1 MTRVRLRA
9 ARRQDE
15 VHWTST
21 TGIPT
26 EGADEGGNG
35 LAFRRRGWALAP
47 SRGPAVTRPGGGC
60 HGAQVTARRPSLR
73 LSWPHSASRLPALS
87 QPVGSDYQTSKSLPR
102 TRRRQRRV
110 RLCDRQRPLRHPGG
124 QLPGHPAVG
133 RQDDRRAPHR
143 AAAGCPDRGQRGLG
157 RVDRHRRD
165 RRSGTQSLS
174 PPAKPQPPSAPSPEP
189 AWAHSR
195 VDLRGANAFR
205 HSFTAVEGCVG
216 CCGPCSPLR
225 RRLRTAPACSW
236 LGRTP

>member
-1 MTRVRLRA
+1 MPVRSHGSAPREDMTRVRLRA

-87 QPVGSDYQTSKSLPR
+87 QPVGSDYSDYQTSKSLPR
-102 TRRRQRRV
+102 TRRGQRRV

-143 AAAGCPDRGQRGLG
+143 AAAGCPDRGQRGA
-157 RVDRHRRD
+157 RP
-165 RRSGTQSLS
+165 SGST
-174 PPAKPQPPSAPSPEP
+174 PPRPAVWDPILVAARQASA
-189 AWAHSR
+189 
-195 VDLRGANAFR
+195 
-205 HSFTAVEGCVG
+205 AVRAV
-216 CCGPCSPLR
+216 P
-225 RRLRTAPACSW
+225 
-236 LGRTP
+236 